1 MTGGDK
7 MVKFFDV
14 FCFVWFTVFLV
25 FWGVEMYTN
34 TTGGDKGYAIYVGF
48 MFISHI
54 VLVAAY
60 LYKIL
65 KDIKGK
71 NR

>member
-1 MTGGDK
+1 

-25 FWGVEMYTN
+25 FWGVQVFE
-34 TTGGDKGYAIYVGF
+34 TTEINSYAIYVDI
-48 MFISHI
+48 MFFLHI
-54 VLVAAY
+54 GLVALY

-65 KDIKGK
+65 ENIKG
-71 NR
+71 RDI